1 MTKSR
6 SSGNAVVDQ
15 TMGGVVEDEAVAPM
29 RVKGVRGSSSYPR
42 FPPVFGIDPGCFE
55 YLVVSVSNVEM

>member
-1 MTKSR
+1 
-6 SSGNAVVDQ
+6 
-15 TMGGVVEDEAVAPM
+15 
-29 RVKGVRGSSSYPR
+29 VKGVRGSSSYPR